1 MAELSPVAAGRRPA
15 PAEPPPGPAAAPA
28 PDVGEDT
35 LMHRLAWRARA
46 FPQAAAFLQKRH
58 GVWREWTWADVDAE
72 VSALSA
78 GLQTAGLAA
87 GDALGIACGSRVEAV
102 LAVLAC
108 QHAGLLP
115 VLLNANLAAGG
126 LATLAL
132 QAGIVALVA
141 EDQEQV
147 DKFADVQ
154 TRLPRVRACW
164 VVDPK
169 GTRGYAHVRVQP
181 FAALRGSGG
190 GPPRARPEQA
200 AVGLF
205 SAGVHREPRHVP
217 VTHADLLRLQ
227 AAAAPLGLGEGRRCA
242 SLFGLADPLGHYLAV
257 VAPVL
262 AGIVPCFGEGRL
274 PSVAELRQCAP
285 DAVALPARLLDQL
298 RRETSARAARTRGLP
313 QRLMQRWIASGG
325 PRGALHAL
333 VGRPVAAALGLA
345 ACRTVLTGYERMT
358 PVSARFLARL
368 GIATRGLYG
377 LTEAGGPVAAFAQAE
392 APALRVFDGYGAE
405 LGPAGHLLLRVG
417 RHPVDTGDLVRLDGG
432 VLQLIGRE
440 AELLTLPDGERVAPA
455 VVEAELQASPY
466 VNQAIAVGG
475 PAGGIAALVELDEVT
490 LRDWARAH
498 GLAFTTLR
506 SFAESSEV
514 ARLIEQAV
522 AEANQRLQP
531 ALRIGRVLLL
541 PRALDAANGEL
552 TPALALRRAIV
563 RNRYAH
569 RLVQGA
575 HS

>member
-1 MAELSPVAAGRRPA
+1 MAELN
-15 PAEPPPGPAAAPA
+15 
-28 PDVGEDT
+28 DDT
-35 LMHRLAWRARA
+35 LLQRLAWRAGA
-46 FPQAAAFLQKRH
+46 HPQATAFLQKRH
-58 GVWREWTWADVDAE
+58 GVWRAWRWSEVEAE
-72 VSALSA
+72 VRALAA
-78 GLQTAGLAA
+78 GLQAAGLAA
-87 GDALGIACGSRVEAV
+87 GEAVGIACGSRIEAV
-102 LAVLAC
+102 LAVLGC

-132 QAGIVALVA
+132 QADIVALVA

-154 TRLPRVRACW
+154 TRLPQVRACW
-164 VVDPK
+164 VVDAK
-169 GTRGYAHVRVQP
+169 GTRSYTHVRVQP
-181 FAALRGSGG
+181 FAELRTSGAAT
-190 GPPRARPEQA
+190 ARPQPL

-217 VTHADLLRLQ
+217 VGHADLLRLQ
-227 AAAAPLGLGEGRRCA
+227 SAAAPLGLNEGQRCA
-242 SLFGLADPLGHYLAV
+242 SLFGLADPLGQYLAV

-262 AGIVPCFGEGRL
+262 VGIVPCFGEGRL
-274 PSVAELRQCAP
+274 PTVAELRQCAP
-285 DAVALPARLLDQL
+285 EVVALPARLLDQL
-298 RRETSARAARTRGLP
+298 RRETSARAARSEGLP
-313 QRLMQRWIASGG
+313 QRLIQRWIAHGG
-325 PRGALHAL
+325 PRGLLHAL
-333 VGRPVAAALGLA
+333 VGKPVAAALGLA

-358 PVSARFLARL
+358 PVSARFMARL

-392 APALRVFDGYGAE
+392 AATLRVFDGYAAAV
-405 LGPAGHLLLRVG
+405 GPAGHLVLRFG
-417 RHPVDTGDLVRLDGG
+417 AQAVDTGDLVRLDQGA
-432 VLQLIGRE
+432 LQLVGRE
-440 AELLTLPDGERVAPA
+440 AELLTLPDGERIAPA

-466 VNQAIAVGG
+466 VNQAVAVGG

-575 HS
+575 LS

>member
-1 MAELSPVAAGRRPA
+1 MAQLN
-15 PAEPPPGPAAAPA
+15 
-28 PDVGEDT
+28 DDT
-35 LMHRLAWRARA
+35 LVHRLAWRARA
-46 FPQAAAFLQKRH
+46 HPQATAFLQKRH
-58 GVWREWTWADVDAE
+58 GVWHAWAWGE
-72 VSALSA
+72 VAAKVQAVASGLRGA
-78 GLQTAGLAA
+78 GLQTGQAV
-87 GDALGIACGSRVEAV
+87 GIACGSRIEAV
-102 LAVLAC
+102 WAVLAC
-108 QHAGLLP
+108 QQASLRP

-132 QAGIVALVA
+132 QAGVVALVA

-154 TRLPRVRACW
+154 TRLPQVRACW

-169 GTRGYAHVRVQP
+169 GTRGYTHVRVQP
-181 FAALRGSGG
+181 FDALHGNAGDT
-190 GPPRARPEQA
+190 GPLPQPGQP

-205 SAGVHREPRHVP
+205 SAGVHREPRHVA
-217 VTHADLLRLQ
+217 VSHADLLRLQ
-227 AAAAPLGLGEGRRCA
+227 AAAAPLGLGEGMRCA

-262 AGIVPCFGEGRL
+262 AGTVPCFGEGRL
-274 PSVAELRQCAP
+274 PTVAELRQCAP

-298 RRETSARAARTRGLP
+298 RRETAARAARSRGLP
-313 QRLMQRWIASGG
+313 QRLLQRWVGHGRPGG
-325 PRGALHAL
+325 LLHTL

-405 LGPAGHLLLRVG
+405 VGAGGRLVLRIG
-417 RHPVDTGDLVRLDGG
+417 AQAVDTGDLVDLAGG
-432 VLQLIGRE
+432 TLHLVGRE
-440 AELLTLPDGERVAPA
+440 AELLTLPDGARVAPA

-466 VNQAIAVGG
+466 VNQAVAVGG

-522 AEANQRLQP
+522 TEANQRLQP
-531 ALRIGRVLLL
+531 AMRIGRVLLL

-575 HS
+575 MP

>member
-1 MAELSPVAAGRRPA
+1 MAELN
-15 PAEPPPGPAAAPA
+15 
-28 PDVGEDT
+28 DDT
-35 LMHRLAWRARA
+35 LLQRLAWRAGA
-46 FPQAAAFLQKRH
+46 HPQATAFLQKRH
-58 GVWREWTWADVDAE
+58 GVWRAWRWAE
-72 VSALSA
+72 VAAEVQTLAA
-78 GLQTAGLAA
+78 GLQAAGLAA
-87 GDALGIACGSRVEAV
+87 GDAVGIACGSRIEAV

-108 QHAGLLP
+108 QQAGLLP

-132 QAGIVALVA
+132 QADIVALVA

-154 TRLPRVRACW
+154 TRLPQVRACW
-164 VVDPK
+164 VVDAK
-169 GTRGYAHVRVQP
+169 GTRGYTHVRVQP
-181 FAALRGSGG
+181 FAELRASGG
-190 GPPRARPEQA
+190 ATPRPQPL

-217 VTHADLLRLQ
+217 VSHADLLRLQ
-227 AAAAPLGLGEGRRCA
+227 AAAVPLGLGEGQRCA

-274 PSVAELRQCAP
+274 PTVAELRQCAP
-285 DAVALPARLLDQL
+285 EVVALPARLLDQL
-298 RRETSARAARTRGLP
+298 RRETSARAARSEGLP
-313 QRLMQRWIASGG
+313 QRLVQRWITHGG
-325 PRGALHAL
+325 PRGLLHAL

-392 APALRVFDGYGAE
+392 AATLRVFDGYAAAV
-405 LGPAGHLLLRVG
+405 GPAGHLVLRFG
-417 RHPVDTGDLVRLDGG
+417 AKAVDAGDLVRLDQGA
-432 VLQLIGRE
+432 LQLVGRE
-440 AELLTLPDGERVAPA
+440 AELLTLPDGERIAPA
-455 VVEAELQASPY
+455 VVEAELQVSPY
-466 VNQAIAVGG
+466 VNQAVAVGG

-575 HS
+575 LS

>member
-1 MAELSPVAAGRRPA
+1 MAELSPAAVARPA
-15 PAEPPPGPAAAPA
+15 PMRTAPDPSATPAA
-28 PDVGEDT
+28 DEDT
-35 LMHRLAWRARA
+35 LVQRVAWRARA
-46 FPQAAAFLQKRH
+46 HPQGSAFLQKRH
-58 GVWREWTWADVDAE
+58 GVWREWTWAEVDAAVRA
-72 VSALSA
+72 VSG
-78 GLQTAGLAA
+78 GLQAAGLAA
-87 GDALGIACGSRVEAV
+87 GDALGIACGARIEAV
-102 LAVLAC
+102 VAVLAC

-132 QAGIVALVA
+132 QAGVVALVA

-154 TRLPRVRACW
+154 TRLPQVRACW

-169 GTRGYAHVRVQP
+169 GTRGYTHVRVRP
-181 FAALRGSGG
+181 FAELHGGTGAPSSG
-190 GPPRARPEQA
+190 RAGRA

-217 VTHADLLRLQ
+217 VGHADLLRLQ
-227 AAAAPLGLGEGRRCA
+227 AAAEPLGLGEGMRIA

-262 AGIVPCFGEGRL
+262 AGVVPCFGEGRL
-274 PSVAELRQCAP
+274 PTVAELRQCAP
-285 DAVALPARLLDQL
+285 AVVALPARLLDQL
-298 RRETSARAARTRGLP
+298 RRETSARAARSEGLP
-313 QRLMQRWIASGG
+313 QRLIQRWITHGG
-325 PRGALHAL
+325 PRGLLHAL
-333 VGRPVAAALGLA
+333 VGKPVAAALGLA

-377 LTEAGGPVAAFAQAE
+377 LTEAGGPVAAFAQAD
-392 APALRVFDGYGAE
+392 APALQVFDGYGAE
-405 LGPAGHLLLRVG
+405 VDPAGRVVLRVG
-417 RHPVDTGDLVRLDGG
+417 AQPVDTGDLVRLDGG
-432 VLQLIGRE
+432 ALHLVGRE

-466 VNQAIAVGG
+466 VNQAVAVGG

-531 ALRIGRVLLL
+531 TLRIGRVLLL

-575 HS
+575 LS

>member
-1 MAELSPVAAGRRPA
+1 MAELN
-15 PAEPPPGPAAAPA
+15 
-28 PDVGEDT
+28 DDT
-35 LMHRLAWRARA
+35 LVQRLAWRARA
-46 FPQAAAFLQKRH
+46 HPQATAFLQKRL
-58 GVWREWTWADVDAE
+58 GVWRAWTWAE
-72 VSALSA
+72 VATRVQAVAGGLRGA
-78 GLQTAGLAA
+78 GLTAGEAV
-87 GDALGIACGSRVEAV
+87 GIACGSRIEAV

-108 QHAGLLP
+108 QQAALLP
-115 VLLNANLAAGG
+115 VLLNPNVAAGG

-132 QAGIVALVA
+132 QAGVVALVA

-154 TRLPRVRACW
+154 SRLPQVRACW

-169 GTRGYAHVRVQP
+169 GTRGYTHVQVQP
-181 FAALRGSGG
+181 FDTLEGDVGAFADG
-190 GPPRARPEQA
+190 ARPAPA

-205 SAGVHREPRHVP
+205 SAGVHREPRHVS
-217 VTHADLLRLQ
+217 VSQADLLRLH

-262 AGIVPCFGEGRL
+262 AGSVPCFGEGRL
-274 PSVAELRQCAP
+274 PTLAELRQCAP

-298 RRETSARAARTRGLP
+298 RRETSARAARTQGLA
-313 QRLMQRWIASGG
+313 QRLIQRWIASGG
-325 PRGALHAL
+325 PRGLLHAL

-392 APALRVFDGYGAE
+392 APALRLFDGYGAE
-405 LGPAGHLLLRVG
+405 VG
-417 RHPVDTGDLVRLDGG
+417 RGGRLVVRIGTQAVDTGDLVDLTGG
-432 VLQLIGRE
+432 ELHLVGRE
-440 AELLTLPDGERVAPA
+440 AELLTLPDGARVAPA
-455 VVEAELQASPY
+455 VVEAELQVSPY
-466 VNQAIAVGG
+466 VNQAVAVGG
-475 PAGGIAALVELDEVT
+475 PASGIAALVELDEVT
-490 LRDWARAH
+490 LRDWARVH

-506 SFAESSEV
+506 SLAESSEV
-514 ARLIEQAV
+514 AHLIEQAA

-575 HS
+575 LS